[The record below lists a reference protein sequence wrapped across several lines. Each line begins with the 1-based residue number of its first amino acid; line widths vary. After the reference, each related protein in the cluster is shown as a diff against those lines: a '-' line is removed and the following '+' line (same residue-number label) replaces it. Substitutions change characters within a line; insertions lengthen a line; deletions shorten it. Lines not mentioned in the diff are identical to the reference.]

1 MCLEEELTILTLVDC
16 SLTSAFYID
25 ERVRASC
32 VLCVIRV
39 YPYGQPG
46 LAPSQDS
53 LHCVTTTQ
61 AFATFKAS
69 WFNQYDV
76 ITNTQPHA
84 MQSSSANAVVAPP
97 LTISVETL
105 KKGP

>member
-1 MCLEEELTILTLVDC
+1 MSECEHRVSSVLEFTPTVSRG
-16 SLTSAFYID
+16 SLLPKT
-25 ERVRASC
+25 
-32 VLCVIRV
+32 V
-39 YPYGQPG
+39 YT
-46 LAPSQDS
+46 
-53 LHCVTTTQ
+53 VTTTQ

-84 MQSSSANAVVAPP
+84 MQSSSAKAVVAPP